1 MRSPKTLPLNNFR
14 VILSERGFCVSEGS
28 GRATA
33 PYSRTT
39 ARTLRREASIL
50 ILLAAFVLAPAASA
64 ETLTGSV
71 KNATTNK
78 PAAGDE
84 VVLLNLAEG
93 MQEAARTK
101 ADGKGNFSF
110 NLSDT
115 GSPHLIRVIHQGVT
129 YHRMAPPGTTSVEAQ
144 VYDVAKKV
152 DGISVTAD
160 VMRVQAEN
168 NNLEIIRL
176 FAINNA
182 SNPPKTQM
190 NDQNFEF
197 YLPEG
202 AQVDQAMAKTA
213 GGQPV
218 NSSAVPQK
226 EKNRYAF
233 IFPLRPGETQ
243 FQISYH
249 LPYSGEATIDPK
261 SLYGMDHFVVMLPK
275 SMQFSGPAS
284 FQSMQDPQQSDSLVE
299 VVSNAQPS
307 QALAF
312 KVSGTGVL
320 PAREEGSGA
329 GSAQG
334 TMGGA
339 QTAGRDARP
348 GGGLGPPIDA
358 PDPLEKYRWY
368 ILGTFAV
375 ALAIGGYY
383 IAQRSPAQ
391 AAKSASIDDDET
403 TEVTRP
409 APRSAGIVVK
419 PALAKPGSAARSEHS
434 GMLLQALKEELFQLE
449 VERQQGSITQQEY
462 ERHKAALDQTLQRA
476 INRTTQNV

>member
-1 MRSPKTLPLNNFR
+1 LRSPNSLCCPTIRERFF
-14 VILSERGFCVSEGS
+14 LSII
-28 GRATA
+28 
-33 PYSRTT
+33 
-39 ARTLRREASIL
+39 SIA
-50 ILLAAFVLAPAASA
+50 LLLTFAASA
-64 ETLTGSV
+64 SANTLTGSV
-71 KNATTNK
+71 KNATVGK
-78 PAAGDE
+78 PASGDE

-101 ADGKGNFSF
+101 TDTKGNFSF

-176 FAINNA
+176 FAVNNA

-213 GGQPV
+213 GGQPI

-249 LPYSGEATIDPK
+249 VPYSGQATLDPK
-261 SLYGMDHFVVMLPK
+261 SLYPMDHFVVMLPK

-320 PAREEGSGA
+320 PAREEA
-329 GSAQG
+329 GNGGGGQG

-339 QTAGRDARP
+339 QTAGRDSRP

-383 IAQRSPAQ
+383 IAKRSPAQ
-391 AAKSASIDDDET
+391 VAKARSIDEDET
-403 TEVTRP
+403 TEIQRP
-409 APRSAGIVVK
+409 TARSPLTTTKAGV
-419 PALAKPGSAARSEHS
+419 PALTSIPPNDHS

-462 ERHKAALDQTLQRA
+462 EKHKAALDQTLQRA
-476 INRTTQNV
+476 VSRTAQKV

>member
-1 MRSPKTLPLNNFR
+1 MRSPNTHFDLKYRWWASP
-14 VILSERGFCVSEGS
+14 ILKEFFLISMIAVALLLTFTAS
-28 GRATA
+28 ATA
-33 PYSRTT
+33 D
-39 ARTLRREASIL
+39 
-50 ILLAAFVLAPAASA
+50 
-64 ETLTGSV
+64 TLTGNV
-71 KNATTNK
+71 KNATIGK
-78 PAAGDE
+78 PASGDE
-84 VVLLNLAEG
+84 VVLLNLAQG

-101 ADGKGNFSF
+101 TDGKGNFSF

-144 VYDVAKKV
+144 VYDVTKKV

-168 NNLEIIRL
+168 NNLEVIRL

-202 AQVDQAMAKTA
+202 AQIDQAMAKTA
-213 GGQPV
+213 GGQPI

-249 LPYSGEATIDPK
+249 VPYSGQTTLDPK
-261 SLYGMDHFVVMLPK
+261 SLYPMDHFVVMLPK

-320 PAREEGSGA
+320 PAREEGGN
-329 GSAQG
+329 GGGGQG
-334 TMGGA
+334 TMGGE
-339 QTAGRDARP
+339 QTAGRDSRP

-368 ILGTFAV
+368 ILATFAV

-383 IAQRSPAQ
+383 IAHRSPAQ
-391 AAKSASIDDDET
+391 AAKAQAIDDDET
-403 TEVTRP
+403 TEIQRPTARPPITATRTALSTPTSAP
-409 APRSAGIVVK
+409 AND
-419 PALAKPGSAARSEHS
+419 HS

-462 ERHKAALDQTLQRA
+462 EKHKAALDQTLQRA
-476 INRTTQNV
+476 VSRTAQKV